1 MQILVPLILLGLMY
15 IMLIRPQ
22 QQRARR
28 QRELLRS
35 VEVGDRILTVGGL
48 LGTVVGMDDETVDIE
63 PADGIVLTFVRAAI
77 SRKVPDSEH
86 DDQDADDTYE
96 DEDEDEDGAGDENA
110 ENEGSPGTPEVE
122 A

>member
-1 MQILVPLILLGLMY
+1 MQILVPVVLLALMY
-15 IMLIRPQ
+15 MMLIRPQ

-48 LGTVVGMDDETVDIE
+48 LGRVVGLGDETVDIE
-63 PADGIVLTFVRAAI
+63 VADGIVLTFVRAAI
-77 SRKVPDSEH
+77 SRKVPETDDHDAFDQEAIDQEAIDEH
-86 DDQDADDTYE
+86 EEE
-96 DEDEDEDGAGDENA
+96 DEDS
-110 ENEGSPGTPEVE
+110 GSSGTPEVE

>member
-1 MQILVPLILLGLMY
+1 MQILVPVILLGLMY
-15 IMLIRPQ
+15 VMLIRPQ

-48 LGTVVGMDDETVDIE
+48 LGTVVGMNDETVDIE

-77 SRKVPDSEH
+77 SRKVPPDDEQAEH
-86 DDQDADDTYE
+86 QLVEPDEEHTNGADA
-96 DEDEDEDGAGDENA
+96 
-110 ENEGSPGTPEVE
+110 
-122 A
+122 